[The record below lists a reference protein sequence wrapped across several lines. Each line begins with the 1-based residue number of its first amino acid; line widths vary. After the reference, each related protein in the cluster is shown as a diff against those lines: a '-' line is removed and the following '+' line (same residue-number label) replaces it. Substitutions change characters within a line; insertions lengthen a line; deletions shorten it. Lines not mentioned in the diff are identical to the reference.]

1 MTIKHLVISGGGPVL
16 IQILGAIQH
25 LERNEIVHMNE
36 IESIY
41 GTSAGAIIGILICLK
56 FDWDTINDYII
67 KRPWH
72 DVFPIKVQNIFDAYT
87 KKGIFDIKTVEKCF
101 KPLLDAK
108 DIPMDIN
115 LEDFYKFSKIELH
128 LFSFEINEYKIQDI
142 SYLTHPKLSLMT
154 AVQMTCAIPILIT
167 PVCFDDKCYIDGG
180 MACNYPL
187 NHCIESGKLPDE
199 ILAIKNKYTEAKTKI
214 QSDSTMIDFL
224 LNFIFKAVFS
234 VNTDRFQNKIK
245 NEVICDATYL
255 TIEILKNAL
264 SNIDARRDLFTQG
277 TETAIRFLSSLKDE
291 A

>member
-1 MTIKHLVISGGGPVL
+1 MTIKHLVISGGGPIL

-25 LERNEIVHMNE
+25 LERNEIVHMSN

-87 KKGIFDIKTVEKCF
+87 KKGIFDVKTVEKCF

-115 LEDFYKFSKIELH
+115 LEDFYKLSKIELH

-199 ILAIKNKYTEAKTKI
+199 ILAFKNKYKDEKAKI
-214 QSDSTMIDFL
+214 QNDSTMIDFL

-255 TIEILKNAL
+255 SIEILKNAL
-264 SNIDARRDLFTQG
+264 GNVDTRRDLFTQG
-277 TETAIRFLSSLKDE
+277 TETAIRFLSSLNE
-291 A
+291 SA

>member
-1 MTIKHLVISGGGPVL
+1 MS
-16 IQILGAIQH
+16 
-25 LERNEIVHMNE
+25 N

-87 KKGIFDIKTVEKCF
+87 KKGIFDVKTVEKCF

-115 LEDFYKFSKIELH
+115 LEDFYKLSKIELH

-199 ILAIKNKYTEAKTKI
+199 ILAFKNKYKDEKAKI
-214 QSDSTMIDFL
+214 QNDSTMIDFL

-255 TIEILKNAL
+255 SIEILKNAL
-264 SNIDARRDLFTQG
+264 GNVDTRKNLFNQG
-277 TETAIRFLSSLKDE
+277 TETAIRFLSSLKDGIN
-291 A
+291 

>member
-1 MTIKHLVISGGGPVL
+1 
-16 IQILGAIQH
+16 
-25 LERNEIVHMNE
+25 
-36 IESIY
+36 
-41 GTSAGAIIGILICLK
+41 
-56 FDWDTINDYII
+56 
-67 KRPWH
+67 
-72 DVFPIKVQNIFDAYT
+72 
-87 KKGIFDIKTVEKCF
+87 
-101 KPLLDAK
+101 
-108 DIPMDIN
+108 MDIN

-199 ILAIKNKYTEAKTKI
+199 ILAFKNKYTEAKTKI

-291 A
+291 S